1 VPRPRSLTP
10 PTIAAA
16 ALAVTDRAGVA
27 CLSMRA
33 VADELG
39 VGTMSLYRYVSGRDE
54 LEALLVDAVLAG
66 VDLTVPPRSPWQ
78 ARLTTL
84 VERVRAAVADHPAVA
99 PLLLAR
105 RQSSAASLAWAEA
118 MLTALDD
125 GGFRGAE
132 RALAFRAALSY
143 LFGAIQ
149 VEHLG
154 ALGGPG
160 TAAIAALPAD
170 TYPLLADTAGHARRI
185 APAEEFSRG
194 LAVLL
199 RGLESARRARRRAP

>member
-27 CLSMRA
+27 GLSMRA

-66 VDLTVPPRSPWQ
+66 VDLAVPRAPWQ
-78 ARLTTL
+78 DRLTTL
-84 VERVRAAVADHPAVA
+84 VERVRAAIADHPAVA

-125 GGFRGAE
+125 GGLRGAE
-132 RALAFRAALSY
+132 RALAFRAVLSY

-185 APAEEFSRG
+185 APAEEFRRG
-194 LAVLL
+194 LALLL
-199 RGLESARRARRRAP
+199 RGLESDRRARRRAP